1 MGRKKGG
8 YHAICS
14 SAQYKSRKKDDLF
27 LALKQAVEILQMP
40 QQELAVWLQN
50 EVEKNPLLEVSD
62 HFSTR
67 ESSEVAHTPSLY
79 EHLCKE
85 ARDTFSNAWQQKVA
99 EVLIGSLDDKGFLST
114 PLEEIA
120 ALFQTRE
127 EDIEPILIK
136 IQSFDPPGIGARN
149 LQESLL
155 IQLSRQ
161 KEKKSVAHRMIA
173 DHFDDLLH
181 GRYSQI
187 KRKMD
192 IAPEELSSAIQKL
205 AKLQLRPAA
214 GFEKTL
220 APTALADL
228 KAIKIDQEWQ
238 VEMVEEEFPPIQIR
252 QDLHVLLPKLAAE
265 EKKSVK
271 SWMISAKWLL
281 RSLSRRNRL
290 LISLTAHLLKKQSA
304 YLERKGPLQEISA
317 HDLAELLGVHES
329 TIHRALSKKLIEGPW
344 GLMSLKS
351 LLSQSAHVEHH
362 KQLLQRLIEQE
373 NKHKPLTDDELSQLL
388 HKKGII
394 MARRT
399 VAKYRKELKVGAAAQ
414 RKNITS

>member
-8 YHAICS
+8 MMR
-14 SAQYKSRKKDDLF
+14 SALQLNIKAERRMTFS
-27 LALKQAVEILQMP
+27 LALQQAVEILQMP

-50 EVEKNPLLEVSD
+50 EVEKNPLLEVSE
-62 HFSTR
+62 HFSTK
-67 ESSEVAHTPSLY
+67 ESYEVAYTPSLY

-85 ARDTFSNAWQQKVA
+85 ARDTFSNSWQQKVA
-99 EVLIGSLDDKGFLST
+99 EVLIGFLDDKGFLST

-120 ALFQTRE
+120 ALFQIKA

-136 IQSFDPPGIGARN
+136 IQAFDPPGIGARN

-161 KEKKSVAHRMIA
+161 KEKKSFAYRMIA

-187 KRKMD
+187 KKKMN
-192 IAPEELSSAIQKL
+192 IEPGVLSSAIQKIT
-205 AKLQLRPAA
+205 KLQLRPAA

-252 QDLHVLLPKLAAE
+252 QDLHILLPKLAAE

-271 SWMISAKWLL
+271 NWMISAKWLL
-281 RSLSRRNRL
+281 RSLNRRNRL
-290 LISLTAHLLKKQSA
+290 LISLTAHLLKKQNA
-304 YLERKGPLQEISA
+304 YLEKKGPLQEISA

-329 TIHRALSKKLIEGPW
+329 TIHRALSEKFIEGPW
-344 GLMSLKS
+344 GLMPLRS

-388 HKKGII
+388 HKKGIT

-399 VAKYRKELKVGAAAQ
+399 VTKYRKELKVGSAAQ
-414 RKNITS
+414 RKSIKL